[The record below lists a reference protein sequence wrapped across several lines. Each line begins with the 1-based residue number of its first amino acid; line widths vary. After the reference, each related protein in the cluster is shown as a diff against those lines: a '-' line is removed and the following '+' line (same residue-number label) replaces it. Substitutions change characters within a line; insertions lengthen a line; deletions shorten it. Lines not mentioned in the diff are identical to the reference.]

1 MNFPPALPT
10 TTTIVP
16 TRAPPALYCW
26 CRGLGHMEMTC
37 CDGCDMWFHWNCI
50 QQEMGGEAME
60 MAMVVGAQKWY
71 CKECNAK

>member
-1 MNFPPALPT
+1 
-10 TTTIVP
+10 
-16 TRAPPALYCW
+16 
-26 CRGLGHMEMTC
+26 MEMTC